1 MSERIEFSRDC
12 EAVEIPAGH
21 AVTLPKGTVAV
32 ITQSLGGTYTLQV
45 PSYGGLYRIASND
58 ADAIGKEATA
68 APLAAPL
75 AAPMAETAPVG
86 AELDQQVWEALKTC
100 FDPEIPVN
108 IVDLGL
114 VYDMQVSDLGGSG
127 KKVEVKMTL
136 TAQGCGMGGYIAQ
149 DARQKLLELPGIEE
163 ADVEVVWDPPWSPQ
177 MISPEGRQL
186 LGMD

>member
-21 AVTLPKGTVAV
+21 PVTLPKGTVAV
-32 ITQSLGGTYTLQV
+32 ITQSLGGAYTLQV
-45 PSYGGLYRIASND
+45 PSYGGLYRIASKD
-58 ADAIGKEATA
+58 ADAIGKQPAV
-68 APLAAPL
+68 AP
-75 AAPMAETAPVG
+75 TAPT
-86 AELDQQVWEALKTC
+86 ADTAPASADLDQQVWGALKTC

-114 VYDMQVSDLGGSG
+114 VYDMRVSALDGSG
-127 KKVEVKMTL
+127 KRVEVKMTL

-149 DARQKLLELPGIEE
+149 DARQKLLELPGVEE

-177 MISPEGRQL
+177 MISPEGRQQ